1 MKLLRRE
8 NEGYEE
14 NVFLNESSG
23 FSTRVNSSANTTD
36 LLETDL
42 LEIIRKWKDFRPEIE
57 KRLLESKPMA
67 LSDQEADQALAPIAN
82 PQKVICI
89 GKNYADHASEMGG
102 PAPSI
107 PVVFNK
113 FPSAIIGAKQNIVLP
128 KISSQVD
135 YEGELVVVIGKPGS
149 NIDQADAMDF
159 VFGYCCGHD
168 VSARDW
174 QKGKPGGQWLLG
186 KTFDTF
192 APIGPFIVTSDE
204 LTDPGNLEIETRV
217 NGITVQ
223 KSNTRELI
231 FSVDFLIAH
240 ISKFCTLLPGD
251 LIFTGT
257 PGGVGAARNPPVF
270 LKPGDQVEVE
280 VQNLGV
286 LRNSVIASDD

>member
-8 NEGYEE
+8 IGGCEE
-14 NVFLNESSG
+14 NVFLNGDSG
-23 FSTRVNSSANTTD
+23 FSTRVNSSANTADPLGID
-36 LLETDL
+36 LLEVV
-42 LEIIRKWKDFRPEIE
+42 RQWNDFRPEVE
-57 KRLLESKPMA
+57 KRLLDSKRMA
-67 LSDQEADQALAPIAN
+67 LTDRDTDQALAPIAT

-102 PAPSI
+102 PAPTI

-113 FPSAIIGAKQNIVLP
+113 FPSAVIGAKQNIVLP
-128 KISSQVD
+128 RISSQVD

-149 NIDQADAMDF
+149 HIDQARAMDF
-159 VFGYCCGHD
+159 VFGFCCGHD

-217 NGITVQ
+217 NGKTVQ
-223 KSNTRELI
+223 QSKTSKLI
-231 FSVDFLIAH
+231 FSVEFLISH
-240 ISKFCTLLPGD
+240 ISQFCTLLPGD

-286 LRNSVIASDD
+286 LRNSVVASDD